1 MHLWRVAEV
10 AASLQA
16 AVERSYGPRYSDDD
30 DDDDGSGRKG
40 WSGADALDATRSAH
54 PAAALI
60 ARVVRQHADKCG
72 DGSRAMVGAIAA
84 GLRRAAEACGDGPPD
99 GPVARERRARL
110 VNALVRLSR
119 GDAAAVLFETL
130 TRVAVVVPAPRHGR
144 WARRR
149 SGDAGDTAG
158 DDGGPRHG
166 WHRDDAFRAAARSVA
181 GTVIAGA
188 VASRETR
195 ARLASVVASLVA
207 NTLRAASEKDDGAS
221 VDDDDLDDGENH
233 AAFVHRT
240 LRALASDPPFVLA
253 PGDDH
258 SCVVEGV
265 LVRRRRPRFGRSHV
279 PGVDGECGVVIT
291 LRTRLTGTDA
301 DSSSFDDFIELFGTC
316 SETRKRAWRRES
328 AVQRAGVLARRG
340 VRLVLCTEEASS
352 DDTDILDAFAEN
364 GIEIAEGVSERDA
377 LRVCRVLR
385 VLPCTSSLP
394 NALETCDVG
403 ILDGFSAQRIGGD
416 AFAYLRTDRAF
427 TGVVGGVDFVSA
439 RATRNLLARALA
451 AVATASVPSTH
462 PATELAGDA
471 VGDEK
476 SAPGGGKVGTRWGP
490 PGGGSLTLV
499 PGAGAADSCV
509 AAAVKERL
517 ERLRAGFTSGTRDE
531 KSAPGTHGDEKSAP
545 GTHGGSQPP
554 ADAAATTAA
563 WEVLLA
569 AARACPAMLASSSCD
584 RRARR
589 YRDEDVG
596 GGGGDGDDGATPAV
610 RTWPPVDD
618 GRRSDDAAI
627 PVRVGFRDR
636 SGSRRPVK
644 TRSFSA
650 ARLVATLHA
659 ANASAMRST
668 VGTPVGTPVVGLLVP
683 GASCEAFAPGTASAM
698 FDEPPVPDAI
708 VRAIETGERRYT
720 ESTRLAD
727 PVKAATF
734 EALAG
739 RYAALIGALDVVTAL
754 ARIDAVLPVTRGVS
768 VAAFSKTR
776 GARRAGSSFEG
787 AEGAE
792 GADSDGDG
800 ASSYAEDGDDTDFD
814 DD

>member
-16 AVERSYGPRYSDDD
+16 AVERSYGPRYADEDHDDAGLD
-30 DDDDGSGRKG
+30 RKG
-40 WSGADALDATRSAH
+40 WSGADALESTRSAH

-119 GDAAAVLFETL
+119 GAAAAVLFETL

-149 SGDAGDTAG
+149 SGDAGAVD
-158 DDGGPRHG
+158 DDGGPRW

-188 VASRETR
+188 EASRETR
-195 ARLASVVASLVA
+195 ARLASVAASLVA
-207 NTLRAASEKDDGAS
+207 NTLRAASEEHDGAFE
-221 VDDDDLDDGENH
+221 DDDDDDDDAAGDDH
-233 AAFVHRT
+233 AAFVHQT
-240 LRALASDPPFVLA
+240 LRSLATDPPLVLA
-253 PGDDH
+253 PGHDHPSH

-265 LVRRRRPRFGRSHV
+265 LVRRKVRRNGRTGWTV
-279 PGVDGECGVVIT
+279 PGVDERCGVVVMY
-291 LRTRLTGTDA
+291 RTAPGSA
-301 DSSSFDDFIELFGTC
+301 AFDDLSDELEPGTC
-316 SETRKRAWRRES
+316 SETRLAGWRRD
-328 AVQRAGVLARRG
+328 AAARRAGALARRG
-340 VRLVLCTEEASS
+340 VRLVLCTEEA
-352 DDTDILDAFAEN
+352 DDETLASFAEN
-364 GIEIAEGVSERDA
+364 GIEIAEGVPERDA
-377 LRVCRVLR
+377 SHVCRVLR
-385 VLPCTSSLP
+385 VLPTTSSLP

-403 ILDGFSAQRIGGD
+403 VVDGFSAQRIGGD

-427 TGVVGGVDFVSA
+427 AGIIHGADFVQA
-439 RATRNLLARALA
+439 RAARNLVARALA
-451 AVATASVPSTH
+451 AVATASVPSVH
-462 PATELAGDA
+462 PVAELAGEE
-471 VGDEK
+471 GRRE
-476 SAPGGGKVGTRWGP
+476 GGAEGGAEGVR
-490 PGGGSLTLV
+490 GGGSLTLV
-499 PGAGAADSCV
+499 PGAGAADLCVV
-509 AAAVKERL
+509 AAVRERL
-517 ERLRAGFTSGTRDE
+517 DELREGNRGTRDGDGDGDGDE
-531 KSAPGTHGDEKSAP
+531 KSAPRDGDGDEKSAP
-545 GTHGGSQPP
+545 GDADGGFLPP

-569 AARACPAMLASSSCD
+569 TASACPAMLASSACD

-589 YRDEDVG
+589 YRDED
-596 GGGGDGDDGATPAV
+596 GGGGDGDDDAASIVV

-618 GRRSDDAAI
+618 GRRPDDAAMS
-627 PVRVGFRDR
+627 PGSRRDC
-636 SGSRRPVK
+636 SGSRSVK

-668 VGTPVGTPVVGLLVP
+668 VHPVSCVGLLVP

-698 FDEPPVPDAI
+698 FDEPPVPDDI
-708 VRAIETGERRYT
+708 VRAIDAGERRYT
-720 ESTRLAD
+720 ESTQLAD
-727 PVKAATF
+727 PGKAATF

-768 VAAFSKTR
+768 VAAFSRTR
-776 GARRAGSSFEG
+776 RVGSSSEG

-800 ASSYAEDGDDTDFD
+800 ESSYAGDGDDTDFD